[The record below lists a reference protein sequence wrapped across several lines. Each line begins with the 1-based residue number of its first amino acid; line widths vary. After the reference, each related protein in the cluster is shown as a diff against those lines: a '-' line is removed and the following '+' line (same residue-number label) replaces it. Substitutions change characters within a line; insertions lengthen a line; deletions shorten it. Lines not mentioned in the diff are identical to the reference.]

1 MEHVGELNRTEGGY
15 DMCYATKRKIADCV
29 KQLMRKKEI
38 RKITIQDI
46 MDATSMSRQSFYY
59 HFKDIYDVLEWI
71 ERYDFA
77 NRIVCE
83 EDQSIEEWTIHLF
96 HVLDEEH
103 SFFERVVNEI
113 EWPKLLPSISA
124 PIEEQ
129 MRAIL
134 IRYNKTGSSAAEL
147 NFCVH
152 FLTTAYCYYLMDYI
166 YRRTRKTDK
175 ELSDEVHSL
184 LAMIDAKTVI
194 HPLEIPSAAPRMVG

>member
-1 MEHVGELNRTEGGY
+1 
-15 DMCYATKRKIADCV
+15 MCYETKRKIADCV

-46 MDATSMSRQSFYY
+46 MDATNMSRQSFYY

-77 NRIVCE
+77 KRITCE
-83 EDQSIEEWTIHLF
+83 ENQTMEDWTLHLF
-96 HVLDEEH
+96 HVLDEERP
-103 SFFERVVNEI
+103 FFERVVNEI

-129 MRAIL
+129 IRAIL
-134 IRYNKTGSSAAEL
+134 TRYNRTGGGTEAQ

-152 FLTTAYCYYLMDYI
+152 FVTTAYCYYLMDYV
-166 YRRTRKTDK
+166 YHRTRKTDK

-184 LAMIDAKTVI
+184 LTMIDTKPMFHTM
-194 HPLEIPSAAPRMVG
+194 EITSAESRLVG

>member
-1 MEHVGELNRTEGGY
+1 
-15 DMCYATKRKIADCV
+15 MCYATKRKIADCV

-46 MDATSMSRQSFYY
+46 MDATNMSRQSFYY

-77 NRIVCE
+77 KRITCE
-83 EDQSIEEWTIHLF
+83 ENQTMEDWTLHLF
-96 HVLDEEH
+96 HVLDEERP
-103 SFFERVVNEI
+103 FFERVVNEI

-129 MRAIL
+129 IRLIL
-134 IRYNKTGSSAAEL
+134 TRYNRTGGGTEAL

-152 FLTTAYCYYLMDYI
+152 FVTTAYCYYLMDYV
-166 YRRTRKTDK
+166 YHRTRKTDK
-175 ELSDEVHSL
+175 ELSDEVHNL
-184 LAMIDAKTVI
+184 LTMIDTKSMFHTM
-194 HPLEIPSAAPRMVG
+194 EITSAESRLVG

>member
-1 MEHVGELNRTEGGY
+1 
-15 DMCYATKRKIADCV
+15 MCYATKRKIADCV

-46 MDATSMSRQSFYY
+46 MDATNMSRQSFYY

-77 NRIVCE
+77 KRITCE
-83 EDQSIEEWTIHLF
+83 ENQTMEDWTLHLF
-96 HVLDEEH
+96 HVLDEERP
-103 SFFERVVNEI
+103 FFERVVNEI

-129 MRAIL
+129 IRAIL
-134 IRYNKTGSSAAEL
+134 TRYNRTGGSTEAL

-152 FLTTAYCYYLMDYI
+152 FVTTAYCYYLMDYV
-166 YRRTRKTDK
+166 YHRKRKTDK

-184 LAMIDAKTVI
+184 LTMIDTKPMYHTMDLSHAESR
-194 HPLEIPSAAPRMVG
+194 LVG